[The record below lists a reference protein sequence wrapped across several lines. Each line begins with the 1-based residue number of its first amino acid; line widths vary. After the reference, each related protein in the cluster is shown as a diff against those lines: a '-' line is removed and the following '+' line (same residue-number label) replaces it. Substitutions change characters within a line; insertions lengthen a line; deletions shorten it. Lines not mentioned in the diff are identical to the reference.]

1 MYILIFILLF
11 PLQSS
16 DLTEDDKG
24 FKAVDGNTDQDEV
37 NHRKAFV
44 GFIM

>member
-16 DLTEDDKG
+16 DLKEDDKA
-24 FKAVDGNTDQDEV
+24 FKAVDGNKDQDV
-37 NHRKAFV
+37 ANHRKAFV